1 MTGRHTT
8 ANSSGHS
15 SALSTARASARST
28 GYKSGAPSAR
38 STTRSTAST
47 ASTAADSTGYLN
59 WIIAAMIMLG
69 AVDVLLSGRD
79 LSSLFRELASG
90 AGSGSRHPIT
100 PWLQRLVSVLL
111 MVAVA
116 ERIANHFKL
125 HRRIPSPM
133 LLAAYF
139 TYWLC
144 TVAATAVLSSHPQIS
159 HEYLYTIAIGGAV
172 LLATVTER
180 DRILET
186 ARDALVLVLTVSVM
200 LIALNPSLVMDSSY
214 TQGLIPGLP
223 RLGGLAP
230 HPVAL
235 GMFAQICLLLLL
247 HRPYRSRL
255 LTATCWLLGLGVL
268 FMAQSKT
275 AWIAF
280 LLCTIC
286 VLVVRNSAGFW
297 RRMGD
302 PREGAF
308 GIAVCAGVFVFV
320 ALIGGLLIT
329 GEVSSMADSF
339 LDTSQGAQLMS
350 MTGRDRIW
358 EVAMEEW
365 RSSPVFGYGPS
376 LWDDAFRASISM
388 PNATNAHNQFM
399 DTLARSGSVGAF
411 GLLFYAAV
419 LLVLSIRYAPDTG
432 GLSLALFIALAL
444 RSMTEVPLLL
454 LGYGYELFS
463 HLLLLVTIAAAAGAR
478 KPRVVPQPSPLYRV
492 AQ

>member
-1 MTGRHTT
+1 MIR
-8 ANSSGHS
+8 
-15 SALSTARASARST
+15 RSP
-28 GYKSGAPSAR
+28 A
-38 STTRSTAST
+38 
-47 ASTAADSTGYLN
+47 GYLH
-59 WIIAAMIMLG
+59 WIIAAMIALG
-69 AVDVLLSGRD
+69 AIDVLLSGRD
-79 LSSLFRELASG
+79 LSTLFLDLASG
-90 AGSGSRHPIT
+90 AGSGSRHAIT

-111 MVAVA
+111 MIAVA
-116 ERIANHFKL
+116 ERIANHIML
-125 HRRIPSPM
+125 HRRMPSA
-133 LLAAYF
+133 LLTAAYV

-144 TVAATAVLSSHPQIS
+144 TVAATALLSAHPQVS

-172 LLATVTER
+172 LLATAAER
-180 DRILET
+180 DRILDT
-186 ARDALVLVLTVSVM
+186 ARDALVILLAAGAL
-200 LIALNPSLVMDSSY
+200 LIPVNPSLVMDASY

-223 RLGGLAP
+223 RHGGLAP

-235 GMFAQICLLLLL
+235 GMFAQICLLLLQN
-247 HRPYRSRL
+247 RPYRNRW
-255 LTATCWLLGLGVL
+255 LTAGAWILGLGVL

-280 LLCTIC
+280 FLCSAC
-286 VLVVRNSAGFW
+286 VLIVRNGAGFW

-308 GIAVCAGVFVFV
+308 AVAVCLGIIVVVTLVGA
-320 ALIGGLLIT
+320 LLIS
-329 GEVSSMADSF
+329 GEAGSLADGF
-339 LDTSQGAQLMS
+339 LSTDQGAQLMS

-365 RSSPVFGYGPS
+365 RASPVFGYGPL
-376 LWDDAFRASISM
+376 LWDDAFRASIGM

-399 DTLARSGSVGAF
+399 DTLARSGTVGAF
-411 GLLFYAAV
+411 GLVFYAAV

-463 HLLLLVTIAAAAGAR
+463 HLLLLVSIAAAAGLR
-478 KPRVVPQPSPLYRV
+478 KPQIATRHSHLYQG
-492 AQ
+492 AL

>member
-1 MTGRHTT
+1 MTTRP
-8 ANSSGHS
+8 
-15 SALSTARASARST
+15 ASARLN
-28 GYKSGAPSAR
+28 AR
-38 STTRSTAST
+38 SSATPGASVDGSFAKSA
-47 ASTAADSTGYLN
+47 ASSAADSTGYLN
-59 WIIAAMIMLG
+59 WIIAAMIVLG

-116 ERIANHFKL
+116 ERIANHFKR
-125 HRRIPSPM
+125 HRRVPSPM
-133 LLAAYF
+133 LLAAYLV
-139 TYWLC
+139 YWFC
-144 TVAATAVLSSHPQIS
+144 TVAATALLSAHPQIS
-159 HEYLYTIAIGGAV
+159 HEYLYTIAIGSAV
-172 LLATVTER
+172 LLATVAER

-186 ARDALVLVLTVSVM
+186 ARDALVAVLAVSV
-200 LIALNPSLVMDSSY
+200 LLVPLNPSLVMDSSY

-247 HRPYRSRL
+247 HRPYRSCL
-255 LTATCWLLGLGVL
+255 LTATCWVLGLGVL

-280 LLCTIC
+280 VLCTLC
-286 VLVVRNSAGFW
+286 VLMVRNGAGFW

-308 GIAVCAGVFVFV
+308 GIAVCAGIFILV
-320 ALIGGLLIT
+320 ALIGALFIT
-329 GEVSSMADSF
+329 GQVSSLADSF
-339 LDTSQGAQLMS
+339 LDTSQGAQIMS

-365 RSSPVFGYGPS
+365 RSNPVFGYGPL
-376 LWDDAFRASISM
+376 LWDDAFRASINM

-411 GLLFYAAV
+411 GLVFYAAV

-463 HLLLLVTIAAAAGAR
+463 HLLLLVTVAAAAGAR
-478 KPRVVPQPSPLYRV
+478 KPRSVPQPSPLYR
-492 AQ
+492 AAI

>member
-1 MTGRHTT
+1 MIR
-8 ANSSGHS
+8 
-15 SALSTARASARST
+15 R
-28 GYKSGAPSAR
+28 
-38 STTRSTAST
+38 
-47 ASTAADSTGYLN
+47 DSTGYLH
-59 WIIAAMIMLG
+59 WIIAAMIGLG
-69 AVDVLLSGRD
+69 AIDVLLSGRN
-79 LSSLFRELASG
+79 LSALFLELAN
-90 AGSGSRHPIT
+90 GSGSRHAIT

-111 MVAVA
+111 MIAVA
-116 ERIANHFKL
+116 ERLVHHYKL
-125 HRRIPSPM
+125 KRGLPSP
-133 LLAAYF
+133 LLAAAYL
-139 TYWLC
+139 TYWVC
-144 TVAATAVLSSHPQIS
+144 TVATTALFSAHPQIS

-172 LLATVTER
+172 MLATVAER

-186 ARDALVLVLTVSVM
+186 ARDALVILLAAGVL
-200 LIALNPSLVMDSSY
+200 LIPVNPSLVMDSSY

-247 HRPYRSRL
+247 HRRYRSGL
-255 LTATCWLLGLGVL
+255 LNTAAWVLGLGVL

-280 LLCTIC
+280 ILCSAC
-286 VLVVRNSAGFW
+286 VLVVRHGSGFW

-302 PREGAF
+302 PRQSAF
-308 GIAVCAGVFVFV
+308 AVAVCAGVIVV
-320 ALIGGLLIT
+320 VTVLGALLIT
-329 GEVSSMADSF
+329 GEAASFADSL

-358 EVAMEEW
+358 EVAMQEW
-365 RSSPVFGYGPS
+365 RASPVFGYGPL
-376 LWDDAFRASISM
+376 LWDDAFRASINM

-419 LLVLSIRYAPDTG
+419 LLALSIRYARDTG
-432 GLSLALFIALAL
+432 GLSLALFVALAL

-478 KPRVVPQPSPLYRV
+478 SPRVAPQPSPLYR
-492 AQ
+492 AAL